1 MYCISREETSK
12 RRRRKSR
19 KPRIPRRQPLPP
31 LGLDYFHSRDKAFFD
46 ANPGRTYSA
55 RRVDDEEIAALLWER
70 HGRASQSYRFAHW
83 FTAPN
88 ECPWAWRLACKIDRA
103 DGVISRCYIASG
115 CDDYTNYK
123 VTAIEKGGQLETAG
137 ETVAVLLWEA
147 ARRSARSYPYLEEHR
162 YYRIPA
168 HLQEGGRA

>member
-19 KPRIPRRQPLPP
+19 KPRTPRRRPLPP

-83 FTAPN
+83 FSAPN
-88 ECPWAWRLACKIDRA
+88 EWPWAWRLACKIDRA
-103 DGVISRCYIASG
+103 DGVISRRYIACG
-115 CDDYTNYK
+115 CDDYTNYE
-123 VTAIEKGGQLETAG
+123 VTALLRAGPLESAG
-137 ETVAVLLWEA
+137 ETVAALLWNA
-147 ARRSARSYPYLEEHR
+147 APKSARCFP
-162 YYRIPA
+162 RILDRSGCSPA
-168 HLQEGGRA
+168 VSLSEGGRA